1 MGISSLPEDLS
12 LLPQEQ
18 KYQAVNPFFFFFS
31 VCVATRFPGKRGRR
45 VV

>member
-12 LLPQEQ
+12 LLSQEQ
-18 KYQAVNPFFFFFS
+18 KYQAVNPFFFS

>member
-12 LLPQEQ
+12 LLSQEV
-18 KYQAVNPFFFFFS
+18 KYQTVNPFFFFFP

-45 VV
+45 VM

>member
-12 LLPQEQ
+12 LLSQEQ
-18 KYQAVNPFFFFFS
+18 KYQAVNPFFFFP